1 VIFNQQLKKIIVE
14 IYFQL
19 IVSVYAGLKGALG
32 LLGDLEDT
40 CLSYPLNNQVGRYNR
55 SLNNINIYFC
65 QGRFLSIF
73 LFIARFYGRL

>member
-40 CLSYPLNNQVGRYNR
+40 CLSYPLNNQVGR
-55 SLNNINIYFC
+55 
-65 QGRFLSIF
+65 
-73 LFIARFYGRL
+73 